1 MGWQQYSRPLWL
13 SRPNHYMLYL
23 SAITVQ
29 MRIGWLVFHKWCNPV
44 PSVNLN
50 RIFAGRRAATV
61 LSAFL
66 RRLNLVSRL
75 TQDLRPGL
83 FSVAPPGWCVAK
95 FSVSLLAR
103 LWRSLGL

>member
-29 MRIGWLVFHKWCNPV
+29 MRVGWLVFHKCYLAAPIR
-44 PSVNLN
+44 PN
-50 RIFAGRRAATV
+50 RIPAGRLAAMV

-66 RRLNLVSRL
+66 RWLNLVSQL
-75 TQDLRPGL
+75 TQDLSPGPL
-83 FSVAPPGWCVAK
+83 SVALTGVTA
-95 FSVSLLAR
+95 FS
-103 LWRSLGL
+103 